1 MSRSV
6 KYLGK
11 LEATLSDQE
20 TREGWWDELRDEI
33 KKHARVLCCSHV
45 VGYSE
50 TCVVIGDVCVLSAI
64 GTAAVIKRL
73 AHPTGYVEA
82 VETSGLGADRDR
94 DTKRLRD
101 NLLISSQ
108 DEVEEDPSYEQ
119 GNHTNHILSS
129 PLSYVISVLF
139 K

>member
-50 TCVVIGDVCVLSAI
+50 SCVVIGDVCVLSAI

-82 VETSGLGADRDR
+82 VETSSGLSADRDR
-94 DTKRLRD
+94 DSKRPRD
-101 NLLISSQ
+101 NLIISSQ
-108 DEVEEDPSYEQ
+108 DEFETEPSYEQ
-119 GNHTNHILSS
+119 GNIIHTYIQSCSTL
-129 PLSYVISVLF
+129 
-139 K
+139 

>member
-33 KKHARVLCCSHV
+33 KKHARVLCCTHV

-64 GTAAVIKRL
+64 GTAAIIKRL
-73 AHPTGYVEA
+73 AHPSGYVEA
-82 VETSGLGADRDR
+82 VESLRQSVDK
-94 DTKRLRD
+94 DTKRQRD
-101 NLLISSQ
+101 NLIISSQ
-108 DEVEEDPSYEQ
+108 DDFEEESYDQ
-119 GNHTNHILSS
+119 GKVYTSANE
-129 PLSYVISVLF
+129 YISLTITLF
-139 K
+139 MSNYL